1 MRSSRR
7 LAKKA
12 QKRER
17 VTVQPKEHLMD
28 TWVKATLTIKNYLG
42 GLITEDEFTALYEE
56 LRRLPKD
63 QWDARLKA
71 SIDKIT
77 ENRLI
82 TLERINGLITGY
94 KLDRTRLESMKKILK
109 YGVDS
114 NEIKRFVDV
123 FLKRY
128 GGNITQIGSLYQ
140 IFMPTS
146 IIYSCKNMDIGGIIN
161 GSFDQSIA
169 ESKNY
174 TYLALG
180 NKHIMLML
188 NHAARDS
195 VTISTFDSNLNGI
208 IFTYM
213 LSIID
218 GRYRPINGKVVSI
231 LCKEGS
237 DDVMEIDSRAI
248 WDLGILDEKG
258 ILQATRLT
266 TQNIL
271 ELKEKADKSVHRIMD
286 ELINETT
293 KKLDIIKERTID
305 AIENYYANEMIK
317 VDKKIQEYK
326 ERLIEAPY
334 YAGLK
339 KIEENKREKLKRE
352 YEKVKKEK
360 ENEFKVYLTIELIGI
375 AQIIADKKEREEEG
389 REEEK
394 IDKAYSSNER
404 IKELVELNG
413 MKIAIEYEKSRA
425 GNDPNKLS
433 SIKDVSN
440 KYAGYDI
447 ESFDRV
453 IEVKAFKDTGSIQ
466 LTSHEWLTMMKLGD
480 EYYIYAIEDALGK
493 GRLIEIQNPAKKF
506 ANKVK
511 PIQIIDYKYVIDDWK
526 DKCV

>member
-1 MRSSRR
+1 MENLYEIAERAINSYKSISRRLGVVMHSWSSARKRINQLSKDKETFMRSSRR

-195 VTISTFDSNLNGI
+195 VTIS
-208 IFTYM
+208 
-213 LSIID
+213 
-218 GRYRPINGKVVSI
+218 
-231 LCKEGS
+231 
-237 DDVMEIDSRAI
+237 
-248 WDLGILDEKG
+248 
-258 ILQATRLT
+258 
-266 TQNIL
+266 
-271 ELKEKADKSVHRIMD
+271 
-286 ELINETT
+286 
-293 KKLDIIKERTID
+293 
-305 AIENYYANEMIK
+305 
-317 VDKKIQEYK
+317 
-326 ERLIEAPY
+326 
-334 YAGLK
+334 
-339 KIEENKREKLKRE
+339 
-352 YEKVKKEK
+352 
-360 ENEFKVYLTIELIGI
+360 
-375 AQIIADKKEREEEG
+375 
-389 REEEK
+389 
-394 IDKAYSSNER
+394 
-404 IKELVELNG
+404 
-413 MKIAIEYEKSRA
+413 
-425 GNDPNKLS
+425 
-433 SIKDVSN
+433 
-440 KYAGYDI
+440 
-447 ESFDRV
+447 
-453 IEVKAFKDTGSIQ
+453 
-466 LTSHEWLTMMKLGD
+466 
-480 EYYIYAIEDALGK
+480 
-493 GRLIEIQNPAKKF
+493 
-506 ANKVK
+506 
-511 PIQIIDYKYVIDDWK
+511 
-526 DKCV
+526 